1 MNAPFGHDRR
11 DPDKRQVYL
20 HIEDLEDLIA
30 NAYTKGHA
38 EALKAIGLDDPRAPQ
53 DLRDIRE
60 ILTSFRQLKAS
71 AYSGMASIA
80 AKFLTFVLLGGLMIL
95 LGSSKWFKAWIG
107 GGL

>member
-1 MNAPFGHDRR
+1 MTGFPHDRR
-11 DPDKRQVYL
+11 DPNKRQVYL
-20 HIEDLEDLIA
+20 HVEDLEGLIA
-30 NAYTKGHA
+30 NAYAKGHA
-38 EALKAIGLDDPRAPQ
+38 EALKAIGLDDEGAPK
-53 DLRDIRE
+53 DIRDIRE
-60 ILTSFRQLKAS
+60 LITSWRQLKAS